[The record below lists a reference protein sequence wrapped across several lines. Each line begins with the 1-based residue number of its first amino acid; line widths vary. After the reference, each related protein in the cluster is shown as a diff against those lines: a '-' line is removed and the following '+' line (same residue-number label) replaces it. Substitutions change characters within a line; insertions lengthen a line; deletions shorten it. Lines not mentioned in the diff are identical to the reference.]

1 MAAMAPDRS
10 KALADLCRRLGV
22 ASLYAF
28 GSRAEEA
35 KAWVEG
41 RRARM
46 DGGSSDLDLA
56 VQPCERTWDVAR
68 KADTCTALEVAFGVP
83 RADLVLLGE
92 APAFLAVEIIRGE
105 LLYCD
110 DPVRQAREELFVL
123 RRAGDLAPFHR
134 ARLEGLLD
142 GSVRR

>member
-1 MAAMAPDRS
+1 MAPDRS
-10 KALADLCRRLGV
+10 KPLAELCRRLGV
-22 ASLYAF
+22 ASLYVF
-28 GSRAEEA
+28 GSRAGEA
-35 KAWVEG
+35 RAWVEG
-41 RRARM
+41 RRERM
-46 DGGSSDLDLA
+46 ADSTSDLDLG
-56 VQPCERTWDVAR
+56 VQPVERTWDVAR
-68 KADTCTALEVAFGVP
+68 KADTCTAFEVAFDVP
-83 RADLVLLGE
+83 RADLVLLSE

-110 DPVRQAREELFVL
+110 DPVRQAEEELFVL